1 MPLETS
7 RQEFFEPVVRYINT
21 SPQDFPDPA
30 DRKKRV
36 LEKLQVAPP
45 PPPKAPEPPTK
56 EELKAQKRKD
66 RQTLNIL
73 KLRIQPIMDQMKKF
87 KKFRTGVIDE
97 SQIRYLYEEE
107 DPSIVTTDL
116 PQEERQV
123 ALFRPF
129 EKGKDDHGEPGLV
142 DQASGKF
149 FYNMEIV
156 TIEKRLSNGYY
167 KRPRDY
173 LADVKKMTKDA
184 KAIGDVDR
192 LLKANE
198 LQANVE
204 VDIGM
209 IETTDPALW
218 NECEAVYI
226 RERQREEEKMEK
238 ARQAAI
244 AEGRQPETII
254 SNLPPP
260 DAGISTEQSSG
271 PIVLGQ
277 PTTNGVVSPN
287 TPSHPSHPSQQ
298 PSTLTNG
305 VSGGIS
311 DLDDLHA
318 HVRGSNGTSVP
329 SRNEDAQ
336 MTNTEENSNSTQ
348 RETQGSSFGPSAQT
362 RPLHYHTGGPASLQ
376 QRLSYPGSLSQ
387 RSAITPM
394 AEGSNPTMYYNDAST
409 TPSDKRISGSSG
421 PAVTQSTNA
430 GKSDEGPDLSML
442 PKGSPSANSQ
452 LPDTQGKSILPTKRS
467 SQLSDLTTGTEPL
480 SSQNSS
486 QKTHPSGSHSAKSS
500 QNQHPPVPPFP
511 TTNPRPSNI
520 ASLLN
525 ASPPSTPATT
535 LTTDPIAT
543 QDFFDELIRTTSPC
557 SVEQLEQVYSALMS
571 EVWRTRGTWNR
582 VSVVEGLR
590 GTLRDCL
597 EDMHACQEFGA
608 GSMEGMEGFGIGRAM
623 EDLRTVERGGGTQGI
638 GPEAP
643 GTSKPDVLFAAAK
656 MSGRVR

>member
-1 MPLETS
+1 M
-7 RQEFFEPVVRYINT
+7 
-21 SPQDFPDPA
+21 
-30 DRKKRV
+30 
-36 LEKLQVAPP
+36 
-45 PPPKAPEPPTK
+45 
-56 EELKAQKRKD
+56 LKAQKKKD

-129 EKGKDDHGEPGLV
+129 EKGTDDHGEPGLV

-184 KAIGDVDR
+184 KAIGDADR

-218 NECEAVYI
+218 EECEAVYI
-226 RERQREEEKMEK
+226 RERKREEEKIDK
-238 ARQAAI
+238 ARKAAI
-244 AEGRQPETII
+244 AEGRELGPIV

-260 DAGISTEQSSG
+260 DAGNSTEQSSG

-277 PTTNGVVSPN
+277 PTTNGIIYNPITTSR
-287 TPSHPSHPSQQ
+287 PSQ
-298 PSTLTNG
+298 PSQLTNG

-311 DLDDLHA
+311 DLDDLQAHA
-318 HVRGSNGTSVP
+318 RRSNGTSVP
-329 SRNEDAQ
+329 SRNQDTHMA
-336 MTNTEENSNSTQ
+336 NTEENSDPTS

-394 AEGSNPTMYYNDAST
+394 AEGSNPNMYSNDAST
-409 TPSDKRISGSSG
+409 TTTEKRNTGSSG
-421 PAVTQSTNA
+421 PFTQSTNA
-430 GKSDEGPDLSML
+430 GKLNEGPDLSML
-442 PKGSPSANSQ
+442 PKGSPSANSH
-452 LPDTQGKSILPTKRS
+452 LPDTQGKSLASAQIPT
-467 SQLSDLTTGTEPL
+467 QLSDLI
-480 SSQNSS
+480 
-486 QKTHPSGSHSAKSS
+486 PSPEEKSS
-500 QNQHPPVPPFP
+500 QGSTQKTGTGGSQSVNPSQSVKSSPSQHPPVPPFP

-520 ASLLN
+520 QSLLN
-525 ASPPSTPATT
+525 ASPPSTPVQPT
-535 LTTDPIAT
+535 LHTDPIAT
-543 QDFFDELIRTTSPC
+543 QHFFDELVKSTSPC

-571 EVWRTRGTWNR
+571 EIWRTRGNWNR
-582 VSVVEGLR
+582 ASVVEGLR
-590 GTLRDCL
+590 GTLRDVL
-597 EDMHACQEFGA
+597 EDVQACQEWGV
-608 GSMEGMEGFGIGRAM
+608 GSMEGI
-623 EDLRTVERGGGTQGI
+623 TQG
-638 GPEAP
+638 
-643 GTSKPDVLFAAAK
+643 
-656 MSGRVR
+656 